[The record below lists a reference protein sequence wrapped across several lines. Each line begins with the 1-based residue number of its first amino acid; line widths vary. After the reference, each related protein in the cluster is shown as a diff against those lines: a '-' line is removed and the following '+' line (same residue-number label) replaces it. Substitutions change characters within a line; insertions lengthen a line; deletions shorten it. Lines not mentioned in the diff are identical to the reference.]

1 MVDQQW
7 LLLVAFMIY
16 KLISKEP
23 NLKHRHKQ
31 QALESNGEIR
41 QADLL
46 FMDHPLVH
54 LFTLKTSLVV
64 KRTRKHGSL
73 FIEYLSLALKTKNSC
88 QFIELNYEHNVLT
101 TTTIG
106 MR

>member
-1 MVDQQW
+1 M
-7 LLLVAFMIY
+7 
-16 KLISKEP
+16 
-23 NLKHRHKQ
+23 
-31 QALESNGEIR
+31 
-41 QADLL
+41 
-46 FMDHPLVH
+46 HP
-54 LFTLKTSLVV
+54 FTLKTSLVV

-106 MR
+106 MRQNSERLKLFLSHCRNRIKHIKDYEDATADLSEPKK